1 MTKHDNVGYFPS
13 YEMAIYSDNAYVWDH
28 DFIHVTAKFAKYI
41 LYHALNSILSD
52 ELIAEHPDIDDLAVD
67 QNMLE
72 LFPEMGLSDF
82 LRPYI
87 RNAHEV
93 GRLKGVVSSLT
104 KKVSDEIS
112 SLSQSTAESMREKD
126 QAIEKLSGEIERLV
140 KDKND
145 LLIEKLKME
154 SDSNNPHSDLD

>member
-1 MTKHDNVGYFPS
+1 MAKHDNVGYFPS

-28 DFIHVTAKFAKYI
+28 DFVHVTAKFAKYI
-41 LYHALNSILSD
+41 LYYALNSILSD